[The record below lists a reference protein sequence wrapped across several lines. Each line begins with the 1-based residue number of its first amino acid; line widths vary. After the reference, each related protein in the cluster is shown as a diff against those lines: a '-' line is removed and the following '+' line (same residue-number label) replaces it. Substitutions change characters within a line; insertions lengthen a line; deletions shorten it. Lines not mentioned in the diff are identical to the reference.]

1 MKEIIVHNKY
11 NSMLNI
17 ENKHFIKCFLEIK
30 NSKSKYT
37 ALSYERDI
45 KDFFKVENL
54 EEISLE
60 RIRSINIFHVE
71 KYILELQSLGFSSA
85 TINRKISA
93 MSALYNWLL
102 KYQDPY
108 NDIRIIK
115 FNPFANVREEKP
127 TINNKSTEFLTEEEA
142 KKLLAA
148 IDTTTI
154 LGKRNKAL
162 LALAFTTALRKS
174 EMINIRLCDIKEYD
188 KYQVIEVKRKGNKKD
203 MVKLQPKVK
212 ELIDEYVLDS
222 GRNYEEN
229 YDEYL
234 FIGHGPNNNIK
245 GKRLDP
251 STLNYMLNKI
261 SKEAGINKHL
271 KVHST
276 RHSAITIAI
285 TQGATIEKVR
295 EFAAHKSIATT
306 NRYVHSIDKLRDNP
320 GDNIDIF

>member
-1 MKEIIVHNKY
+1 MKEIIVHSEDNA
-11 NSMLNI
+11 MLRI

-54 EEISLE
+54 EEVSLE
-60 RIRSINIFHVE
+60 SVRSVNIFHVE
-71 KYILELQSLGFSSA
+71 KYILELQNLGFSSA

-108 NDIRIIK
+108 NDIRIVR

-142 KKLLAA
+142 KKLLAT
-148 IDTTTI
+148 IDTSTV

-188 KYQVIEVKRKGNKKD
+188 KYQVIEVKRKGNKMD

-212 ELIDEYVLDS
+212 ELIDEYIYS
-222 GRNYEEN
+222 SSRSYEEN
-229 YDEYL
+229 GQDYL
-234 FIGHGPNNNIK
+234 FIGHGPKNNK

-251 STLNYMLNKI
+251 STLNYMLNKL
-261 SKEAGINKHL
+261 SKDAGINKHL